1 MVDKVSKLINAQL
14 KDISA
19 LLGLQVS
26 GTKDALVDAIV
37 DFLDSP
43 WDTKVSAKKVYRIDI
58 RLTSRARDVLQ

>member
-26 GTKDALVDAIV
+26 GTKEALVDAIV

-43 WDTKVSAKKVYRIDI
+43 WDTKVGVKKVLRNRHSIDK
-58 RLTSRARDVLQ
+58 

>member
-26 GTKDALVDAIV
+26 GTKEALVDAIV

-43 WDTKVSAKKVYRIDI
+43 WDTKVSVKKVCRNRYSIDK
-58 RLTSRARDVLQ
+58 